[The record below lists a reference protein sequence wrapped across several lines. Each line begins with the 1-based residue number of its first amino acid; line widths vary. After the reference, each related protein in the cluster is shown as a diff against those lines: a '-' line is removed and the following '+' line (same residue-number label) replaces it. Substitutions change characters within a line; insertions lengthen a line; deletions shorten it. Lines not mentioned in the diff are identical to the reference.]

1 MQILLEASR
10 DSPKD
15 LPTDM
20 EFFQVMPAPTNL
32 AITVANLTSIRHHTR
47 AGTEALVPA
56 RVAA

>member
-15 LPTDM
+15 LPPDM

-32 AITVANLTSIRHHTR
+32 AITVAYLT
-47 AGTEALVPA
+47 PK
-56 RVAA
+56 